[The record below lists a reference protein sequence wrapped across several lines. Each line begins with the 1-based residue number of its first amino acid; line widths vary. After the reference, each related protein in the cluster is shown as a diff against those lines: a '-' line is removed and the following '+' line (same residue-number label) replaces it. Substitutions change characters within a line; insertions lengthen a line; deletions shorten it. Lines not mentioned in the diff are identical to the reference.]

1 MKNQLELFLIEL
13 KNNVIAL
20 IIYLIFLWG
29 IFSSYLVNHIISIM
43 KIQGDAQVILDE
55 LQMFIPLFLVF
66 IFFIFMHHRMD
77 AGSQEL
83 FRSMSSKTGLIYM
96 FYIFVFIQIVLMLI
110 YGIILFL
117 LGTSIFL
124 SFMKILLLIELFL
137 TALFYFLNVVG
148 HNLLLSLVGIIIYV
162 FVFTQAYPYPMWFN
176 IFKMNTYIVEESLME
191 YVIQLCISILFIII
205 SFYIEKREAGNFI
218 AKQ

>member
-13 KNNVIAL
+13 KSNGIAL
-20 IIYLIFLWG
+20 IVYLIFLWG
-29 IFSSYLVNHIISIM
+29 IFSSYLVNHIITVM
-43 KIQGDAQVILDE
+43 KTQGDAQVILDE

-96 FYIFVFIQIVLMLI
+96 FYIFVFIQIVLLPI

-117 LGTSIFL
+117 LGTSVFL

-162 FVFTQAYPYPMWFN
+162 FVFTQVYPYPIWFN
-176 IFKMNTYIVEESLME
+176 IFKINTYIIEKSLME
-191 YVIQLCISILFIII
+191 YMMQLCVSVLFIII
-205 SFYIEKREAGNFI
+205 SFYIEKREAGNYML
-218 AKQ
+218 K

>member
-13 KNNVIAL
+13 KSNGIAL
-20 IIYLIFLWG
+20 IVYLIFLWG
-29 IFSSYLVNHIISIM
+29 IFSSYLVNHIITVM
-43 KIQGDAQVILDE
+43 KTRGDAQVILDE

-96 FYIFVFIQIVLMLI
+96 FYIFVFIQIVLLPI

-117 LGTSIFL
+117 LGTSVFL

-137 TALFYFLNVVG
+137 TALLYFLNVVG

-162 FVFTQAYPYPMWFN
+162 FVFTQVYPYPIWFN
-176 IFKMNTYIVEESLME
+176 IFKINTYIIEKSLME
-191 YVIQLCISILFIII
+191 YMMQLCVSVLFIII
-205 SFYIEKREAGNFI
+205 SFYIEKREAGNYML
-218 AKQ
+218 K